1 MHCVNSGAVMTVPAI
16 SMPIM
21 NTQTY
26 LALLTFNYSNLAIV
40 SPYAFCAF
48 SLLGDM
54 QLRMSA
60 LFYAN
65 ALIDTENAFL
75 KLKRLVEEPGNC
87 RFCEIEK
94 TSFEVSKFL
103 QRKTPVVNDGFVR
116 NLLYSI
122 CVNNKMQ
129 LLSQNFQI

>member
-48 SLLGDM
+48 SLLGAM

-75 KLKRLVEEPGNC
+75 KLLLKTHVDNVRKRTDKVYENAQ
-87 RFCEIEK
+87 
-94 TSFEVSKFL
+94 S
-103 QRKTPVVNDGFVR
+103 
-116 NLLYSI
+116 
-122 CVNNKMQ
+122 
-129 LLSQNFQI
+129 

>member
-48 SLLGDM
+48 SLLGAM

-75 KLKRLVEEPGNC
+75 NFIKTHGGNVQKRTEKLYGNAQ
-87 RFCEIEK
+87 
-94 TSFEVSKFL
+94 S
-103 QRKTPVVNDGFVR
+103 
-116 NLLYSI
+116 
-122 CVNNKMQ
+122 
-129 LLSQNFQI
+129 

>member
-1 MHCVNSGAVMTVPAI
+1 
-16 SMPIM
+16 
-21 NTQTY
+21 
-26 LALLTFNYSNLAIV
+26 
-40 SPYAFCAF
+40 
-48 SLLGDM
+48 
-54 QLRMSA
+54 
-60 LFYAN
+60 
-65 ALIDTENAFL
+65 
-75 KLKRLVEEPGNC
+75 LKRLVEEPGNY

-129 LLSQNFQI
+129 LLSQNFQIWSKYRKIKYFFYHTCFFDLIRVIRPNSAATKNQVTLINTRTQYVNENQCNEKPGNSS